1 MTAKPLPRPALPRPC
16 RWSVLPVGLLLLAT
30 RASAAEPREAAWA
43 ELLPVPSRT
52 PTAQPKPTQPA
63 PCQPENFIPGET
75 PSKRVDTG
83 GTPARLYELS
93 TGEQMNINGWEQEN
107 AQVREL
113 PAPFSLTY
121 YVFGCASDFSYVL
134 DISRGGKRHALYQH
148 VLGFDV
154 HPKKPVLFLAQNE
167 RKDDRYQKFV
177 GLVNLTSK
185 RKTPLPELPCVS
197 GTHARFSGDRLITY
211 GDARTGN
218 EGKTE
223 VCVWSLDGKLKARL
237 LADLDWTAGAG
248 DILLDQVGVLPREPD
263 TFYALHQDRFGDP
276 SRCELRLRGLKR
288 ASPSRRVDLGVSES
302 QEACLRNET
311 NLDTVRL
318 KGR

>member
-1 MTAKPLPRPALPRPC
+1 MKAKPLPTRATPRPRRWSALP
-16 RWSVLPVGLLLLAT
+16 LGLLLLAT
-30 RASAAEPREAAWA
+30 RASAARPKDATWA
-43 ELLPVPSRT
+43 ELLPVASR
-52 PTAQPKPTQPA
+52 PPAAQPKPAQPA

-83 GTPARLYELS
+83 GTPAQLHELS
-93 TGEQMNINGWEQEN
+93 TGEQMNINGWEREN
-107 AQVREL
+107 AQVRTL

-121 YVFGCASDFSYVL
+121 YAFGCASDFSYVL

-154 HPKKPVLFLAQNE
+154 HPRKPVLFFAQNE
-167 RKDDRYQKFV
+167 RKNDRYQKFV
-177 GLVNLTSK
+177 GLVNLTDK
-185 RKTPLPELPCVS
+185 RKTPLPALPCVS
-197 GTHARFSGDRLITY
+197 GTHARFSGERLITY

-218 EGKTE
+218 EGKTD

-263 TFYALHQDRFGDP
+263 TFYALHHDRFADP
-276 SRCELRLRGLKR
+276 SHCELRLQSLKR
-288 ASPSRRVDLGVSES
+288 ANQSRRVDLGVSES

-311 NLDTVRL
+311 KLGTASL